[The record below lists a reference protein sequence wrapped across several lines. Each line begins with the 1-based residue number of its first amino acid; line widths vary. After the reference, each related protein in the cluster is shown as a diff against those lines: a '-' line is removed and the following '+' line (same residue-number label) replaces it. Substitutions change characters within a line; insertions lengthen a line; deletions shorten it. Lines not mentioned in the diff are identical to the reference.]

1 MQDIYVFLLF
11 LNKVVKYLYILL
23 LLLLVISCGDKQEK
37 EVVVKTAKPLMSLV
51 TKHNATKSVAP
62 KFLNDVAGW
71 QKLKLVDS
79 FFVNYRNISPNE
91 ALNNAVELKDL
102 VKSLND
108 SIPKKFNIA
117 SFKARVNVLYNE
129 TLRLADLKDIPAIKA
144 TEVNVQVD
152 KTIEAFSAV
161 NIKVNTILQK
171 QRFED
176 LIDVDV
182 SFIGL
187 DTTKI
192 DNFSKKTIDLKL
204 KEKFI
209 NKNNLDK
216 GALKRQ

>member
-1 MQDIYVFLLF
+1 M
-11 LNKVVKYLYILL
+11 KYLYIFLL
-23 LLLLVISCGDKQEK
+23 IPFLFSCDDKQET
-37 EVVVKTAKPLMSLV
+37 EVAVKVAKPLMSIV
-51 TKHNATKSVAP
+51 AKHNPTKSIAP
-62 KFLNDVAGW
+62 KFLKDVADW

-79 FFVNYRNISPNE
+79 FFVNYRKISPNE

-108 SIPKKFNIA
+108 SIPEKFNIP

-129 TLRLADLKDIPAIKA
+129 TLRLADLTDIPAIKA
-144 TEVNVQVD
+144 TEVNAQVD

-171 QRFED
+171 QLFED
-176 LIDVDV
+176 LIDVDI

-192 DNFSKKTIDLKL
+192 DSVSKQSIDLKL
-204 KEKFI
+204 KEKLI
-209 NKNNLDK
+209 NKNNFDK